1 VVSMG
6 ELGDSHSDDS
16 DYLSEHDASA
26 VEPPP
31 RSLQRAPTF
40 DDVDVSQEDEE
51 ADENEYRLV

>member
-1 VVSMG
+1 MG

-40 DDVDVSQEDEE
+40 DDVDVSQGDEE